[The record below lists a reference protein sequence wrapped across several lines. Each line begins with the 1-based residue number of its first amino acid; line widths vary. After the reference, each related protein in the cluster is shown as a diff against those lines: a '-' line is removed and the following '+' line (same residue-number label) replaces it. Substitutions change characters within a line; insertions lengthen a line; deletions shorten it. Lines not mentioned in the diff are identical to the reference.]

1 MAPNLD
7 WSTVSGNTGYIYQ
20 IDIVATFDS
29 PMLIEGDAAI
39 NFSNA
44 NVNSLRFGQIYYWRA
59 ATKTATD
66 TSNWSATTSFTTQS
80 GISNTSPSNGSTNQ
94 PVSVN
99 LDWSAIGGNTGYI
112 YQIDTTDTFDSS
124 FYVEGT
130 SAINS
135 SNINVT
141 SLYFGTTYYWRA
153 AAINSVD
160 TSEWSPVWSFTT
172 QSGISNTSPSNG
184 STNQPIDVNLDWSAI
199 GGNTGYI
206 YQIDTTDTFDSS
218 FYVEGTSAINSSNI
232 NVTSLYFGTTYYW
245 RAAAINSVD
254 TSEWSPVWSFTT
266 LNNLNLVSP
275 SNGAI
280 NQNVYLELDW
290 TGTVGIYSYEVEIDT
305 INTFNSSAF
314 QLNVT
319 TSSYFYQSELL
330 FGQEYFW
337 RVRACHINDTSEWSE
352 IRNFTTMDTIYL
364 VSPTNGAT
372 NQNLYLELD
381 WAIVTGSNLY
391 QVEIDIVNTFNSSAL
406 QLNETTSSY
415 FYQSELLFGQEYFWR
430 VRACHINDTSVWSEI
445 RNFTTKNT
453 IYLLSPTNGSINQNV
468 YLELDWP
475 ILTGCSEYEWE
486 IDTSANFNSGLNQN
500 GTTTNSYI
508 YVSNLLYN
516 TTYYWRVKGRH
527 AADMSEWSDV
537 WTFTTHNNINL
548 TSPSN
553 GATNILVA
561 PILNYASSVGSLG
574 YLCEIDTSQ
583 NFNSTVYQLLESNS
597 ATSQVNASGLL
608 YGTTY
613 YWRAATRNAVDT
625 SGWSNI
631 WSFTTAYELTDAPV
645 LLSPADES
653 VNIPY
658 TSTSVQWNASSG
670 AVTYQYQYSKNANF
684 ETGVH
689 SFVTSML
696 SGTFTGLYP
705 HTTYYWR
712 VRGANANGYSPWSQ
726 IWEFKTESANLTP
739 PTLVSPANNSDNVDT
754 DNVIINWSSVFGA
767 SSYIFEITEDEN
779 FISGVVTQMILETEK
794 EIIGLAYGTQYFWRV
809 KSSDGAVE
817 SDWSEIWTFTTET
830 FSLNAPILIS
840 PANNSINIDFNLVT
854 IDWNDVVG
862 ASSYIYEYSTDGT
875 FTTNVSTDIL
885 ATSVL
890 EITGLL
896 PGTEYFWRIKASN
909 GTLDSDW
916 SETWSFKTIID
927 NLDTP
932 VLVTPANNSINLDF
946 NLVTLD
952 WEVVSNAS
960 NYTYE
965 LSLDEDFTNIVQ
977 SDNLSNT
984 YIDILNLNP
993 ETQYFWHV
1001 KSHYETIE
1009 SDWSEV
1015 WNFTTDISIEIIE
1028 NLQSELKVYPN
1039 PNNGIFK
1046 IEGNNIQKVII
1057 IDIASKLV
1065 YENGISQLLYD
1076 IDISKLK
1083 SGIYFIEVIILDKK
1097 ISKKI
1102 VVSE

>member
-1 MAPNLD
+1 MKTQILLLILSISFIKVFAIDAPSNVSPTNGATNTSVAPNLD

-20 IDIVATFDS
+20 IDIIATFDS
-29 PMLIEGDAAI
+29 PILFEGNTAI
-39 NFSNA
+39 NSSNA

-66 TSNWSATTSFTTQS
+66 TSNWSATTSFTTQ
-80 GISNTSPSNGSTNQ
+80 P
-94 PVSVN
+94 
-99 LDWSAIGGNTGYI
+99 
-112 YQIDTTDTFDSS
+112 
-124 FYVEGT
+124 
-130 SAINS
+130 
-135 SNINVT
+135 
-141 SLYFGTTYYWRA
+141 
-153 AAINSVD
+153 
-160 TSEWSPVWSFTT
+160 
-172 QSGISNTSPSNG
+172 GISNTSPSNG
-184 STNQPIDVNLDWSAI
+184 STNQPIDVNLDWNSI

-206 YQIDTTDTFDSS
+206 YQLDTTNTFDSPN
-218 FYVEGTSAINSSNI
+218 YVEGNSAANYSNI
-232 NVTSLYFGTTYYW
+232 NVSSLYFGITYYW
-245 RAAAINSVD
+245 RAAAINAVD
-254 TSEWSPVWSFTT
+254 TSEWSSVWSFTT

-290 TGTVGIYSYEVEIDT
+290 TGTVGIYSYEIEIDT
-305 INTFNSSAF
+305 VNTFDSSAL
-314 QLNVT
+314 QSNET
-319 TSSYFYQSELL
+319 TNSYFYQSNLL

-337 RVRACHINDTSEWSE
+337 RVRACHINDTSIWSE
-352 IRNFTTMDTIYL
+352 IRNFTT
-364 VSPTNGAT
+364 
-372 NQNLYLELD
+372 
-381 WAIVTGSNLY
+381 
-391 QVEIDIVNTFNSSAL
+391 
-406 QLNETTSSY
+406 
-415 FYQSELLFGQEYFWR
+415 R
-430 VRACHINDTSVWSEI
+430 
-445 RNFTTKNT
+445 NT
-453 IYLLSPTNGSINQNV
+453 IYLLSPTNGAINQNV

-475 ILTGCSEYEWE
+475 IVTGCSEYEWE

-500 GTTTNSYI
+500 GITINSFI

-516 TTYYWRVKGRH
+516 TTYHWRVKGRH

-537 WTFTTHNNINL
+537 WTFTTHNSINL

-553 GATNILVA
+553 GATNISIA
-561 PILNYASSVGSLG
+561 PILNYANSVGSLG
-574 YLCEIDTSQ
+574 YLCKIDTSQ

-608 YGTTY
+608 YGTKY
-613 YWRAATRNAVDT
+613 YWGAATRNAVDT

-631 WSFTTAYELTDAPV
+631 WSFTTAYELTDAPI

-658 TSTSVQWNASSG
+658 TSTNVQWNASSG
-670 AVTYQYQYSKNANF
+670 AVTYQYQYSTNANF

-739 PTLVSPANNSDNVDT
+739 PVLVSPANNATNINPDNI
-754 DNVIINWSSVFGA
+754 IINWNSVFGA
-767 SSYIFEITEDEN
+767 SSYIYEITEDEN
-779 FISGVVTQMILETEK
+779 FISGVVTQMITETEK
-794 EIIGLAYGTQYFWRV
+794 EIIGLAYETQYFWRV

-817 SDWSEIWTFTTET
+817 SDWSEIWNFTTET
-830 FSLNAPILIS
+830 LSLNTPILIS
-840 PANNSINIDFNLVT
+840 PANNSIDLDFNLIT

-875 FTTNVSTDIL
+875 FITNIITDIVSTSIL
-885 ATSVL
+885 G
-890 EITGLL
+890 ITGSL
-896 PGTEYFWRIKASN
+896 PDTEYFWRIKASN

-932 VLVTPANNSINLDF
+932 VLISPANNSTNLDF
-946 NLVTLD
+946 TLLTFD

-977 SDNLSNT
+977 SNNLSNT
-984 YIDILNLNP
+984 YVDILSLNP

-1001 KSHYETIE
+1001 KAHYETID
-1009 SDWSEV
+1009 SDWSEA
-1015 WNFTTDISIEIIE
+1015 WNFTTDISIKVIE

-1046 IEGNNIQKVII
+1046 IEGNNIQKLRI
-1057 IDIASKLV
+1057 IDVAGKLV
-1065 YENGISQLLYD
+1065 YENSTSQLQYD

-1083 SGIYFIEVIILDKK
+1083 SGIYFIEAIILDKK
-1097 ISKKI
+1097 INRKI
-1102 VVSE
+1102 VVCE